1 MSDRPTRGSRES
13 REAAITR
20 VYRRDQD
27 FVYRRALGF
36 MGSDRHQDADEIT
49 NMTFHKAF
57 KAYVDFAE
65 WDQPR
70 ARKTLGTITQNLAR
84 DLWKAEKHLPRGVA
98 DIENYRDS
106 HVHTDPEPEAPPGL
120 LDPVGPDTR
129 TAEERLAAFFKTL
142 FDSAEW
148 NKRQFTIAMMSW
160 VWAWDGAEIAKTLK
174 TTPRA
179 VHTARTRLRGT
190 IERRAHAENLQFV
203 LPDTAMENPDN
214 AGEGDVTA

>member
-13 REAAITR
+13 KSAALDR

-27 FVYRRALGF
+27 FVYRRALVF
-36 MGSDRHQDADEIT
+36 MGSDRHHDADEIT
-49 NMTFHKAF
+49 NMAIYKAL
-57 KAYVDFAE
+57 KTYTDFAE

-70 ARKTLGTITQNLAR
+70 ARKMLATITENLAR
-84 DLWKAEKHLPRGVA
+84 DLWRAEKHLPRGVA
-98 DIENYRDS
+98 DIEDYRDS
-106 HVHTDPEPEAPPGL
+106 YAHADPEPEAPPGL

-129 TAEERLAAFFKTL
+129 TAEERLTAFFKTL

-148 NKRQFTIAMMSW
+148 NKRQFMIALMSW
-160 VWAWDGAEIAKTLK
+160 VFGWKVADIAETLNM
-174 TTPRA
+174 TPRA

-190 IERRAHAENLQFV
+190 IERHAHAENLRFV
-203 LPDTAMENPDN
+203 LPDTAAEDLDD